1 MDDRNQG
8 RRYHLLGPVTVHDGG
23 VPVPLGGP
31 KPRTILAALLLN
43 ANRVVPEEQLIALT
57 WGETWPATVRGQVQV
72 YVSGLRR
79 WLGPATIVRRPPGYL
94 ITVRPGQL
102 DLHDFDEA
110 VARAQRETGDPAARA
125 DLLRQALAGWPGPE
139 LGGTTE
145 YLRAARGPELR
156 ERRLVVAEEWYDAEL
171 AAGRHAEVVGPLR
184 QAVQAEPFRERL
196 HAQLMLALHGCGR
209 TAEGLEVYAAVRA
222 RLTDELG
229 VDPGAVLRRAQQLLL
244 RGDET
249 EGGGLPVTVPRQLP
263 AELPGFVGRAEQ
275 LADLDAAAR
284 SRTGARIVVV
294 TGTAGVGKTA
304 LAVRWAHQAHARFP
318 DGQLYVDLR
327 GFDPGGPA
335 MTTAE
340 AVRGLL
346 DALQVPAGRIP
357 AGLDAQAGLYRS
369 LLADQRVLVVLDNAR
384 DADQVRPLLPGTASC
399 FTLVTSRADLA
410 GLVAAEGAVPVP
422 LDLFSPAEAYQMLT
436 RRLGV
441 DRVRRDPQA
450 VREIID
456 ASARLPL
463 ALAVVAARAA
473 GRPSF
478 PLTALAAELRAHH
491 RLDRFDGGGPR
502 NDLRT
507 VLAVSYRMLDDSTA
521 RVFRLLGLHPGP
533 SVSVAAAA
541 SLAGVDEGEARRAL
555 VSLTRAHLLDEP
567 SPGRYGMH
575 DLLRAYAAELVRTRD
590 DEGRRR
596 AATHR
601 MLDHYLH
608 TALAADR
615 LLNPRRDAIAPVPP
629 RFGARPETPAD
640 APTAM
645 RWFRAEHPVLVALVQ
660 SASTGF
666 DTHRWQ
672 LAWALV
678 TYFDRQ
684 GHWDDYV
691 AVHHA
696 ALDAAEHDAD
706 PLPRAH
712 ALRHLGRAY
721 SRLRRLREADTHLR
735 QALALYQRHGD
746 DAGAA
751 HVHGN
756 LSWVAEREGRS
767 RDALH
772 HAREAMLRYERLGD
786 RAMTANALNTVG
798 WQRAQLGE
806 LEQAF
811 ADCRAALALLRE
823 AGDRFGE
830 AVTWDSLGYIHQ
842 RRGEPR
848 EAVAGYRRA
857 LELFREAGDLSN
869 EGQTLRK
876 LAAAYDLA
884 GEPALAR
891 RSRQEA
897 LRIFD
902 GLGHPDAGK
911 LRAELDGSAQTAG
924 RRRADDAGQ
933 GPAHGAAGPGRQ
945 TDAS

>member
-1 MDDRNQG
+1 MDDRNRG
-8 RRYHLLGPVTVHDGG
+8 RRYHLLGPVTVHDDG

-43 ANRVVPEEQLIALT
+43 ANRVVPEEQLVALT
-57 WGETWPATVRGQVQV
+57 WGEKWPATVRGQVQV
-72 YVSGLRR
+72 YVSGLRQR
-79 WLGPATIVRRPPGYL
+79 LGPATIVRRPPGYL
-94 ITVRPGQL
+94 ITVRPGEL

-110 VARAQRETGDPAARA
+110 VASAQRETGDPAARA
-125 DLLRQALAGWPGPE
+125 DLLRRALARWPGPE

-145 YLRAARGPELR
+145 AMRAARGPELR
-156 ERRLVVAEEWYDAEL
+156 ERRLGAAEEWYDAEL
-171 AAGRHAEVVGPLR
+171 AAGRHAEVVGPLW
-184 QAVQAEPFRERL
+184 QAVRAEPFRERL

-209 TAEGLEVYAAVRA
+209 TAEALEVYAAVRA
-222 RLTDELG
+222 RLADELG
-229 VDPGAVLRRAQQLLL
+229 VDPGVVLRRAQQLLL
-244 RGDET
+244 RGDDSQSAAP
-249 EGGGLPVTVPRQLP
+249 PVTVPRQLP
-263 AELPGFVGRAEQ
+263 AELPGFVGRTRQ

-284 SRTGARIVVV
+284 PGSGARIVVV

-304 LAVRWAHQAHARFP
+304 LAVRWAHRAHARFP

-335 MTTAE
+335 MTAAE

-357 AGLDAQAGLYRS
+357 VGLDAQVGLYRS
-369 LLADQRVLVVLDNAR
+369 LLADRRVLVVLDNAR
-384 DADQVRPLLPGTASC
+384 DADQVRPVLPGAASC

-410 GLVAAEGAVPVP
+410 GLVAAQGAVPVP
-422 LDLFSPAEAYQMLT
+422 LDLFSPAEACQMLA
-436 RRLGV
+436 RRLGA
-441 DRVRRDPQA
+441 DRVRREPRA
-450 VREIID
+450 VQDIIS

-478 PLTALAAELRAHH
+478 PLSTLAAELRAHH

-502 NDLRT
+502 SDLRA
-507 VLAVSYRMLDDSTA
+507 VLAVSYRTLDAGTA

-533 SVSVAAAA
+533 NVSVAAAA
-541 SLAGVDEGEARRAL
+541 SLTGLDEGAARRAL
-555 VSLTRAHLLDEP
+555 VTLTRAHLLDEP
-567 SPGRYGMH
+567 SPGRFGMH
-575 DLLRAYAAELVRTRD
+575 DLLREYAAELIGSGD
-590 DEGRRR
+590 GEGRR

-615 LLNPRRDAIAPVPP
+615 LLNPRREAIAPVPP
-629 RFGARPETPAD
+629 RSGTRPEAPAD
-640 APTAM
+640 AREAM
-645 RWFRAEHPVLVALVQ
+645 RWFGAEHPVLVALVLTTP
-660 SASTGF
+660 AGF
-666 DTHRWQ
+666 DAHRWQ

-684 GHWDDYV
+684 GHWADYV

-696 ALDAAEHDAD
+696 ALDATEHDAG

-712 ALRHLGRAY
+712 ALRNLGRAY
-721 SRLRRLREADTHLR
+721 GLLRRLPEADSHLR
-735 QALALYQRHGD
+735 QALALYDHHGD

-756 LSWVAEREGRS
+756 LSWVAERDGRF

-772 HAREAMLRYERLGD
+772 HAREAMRRYERLGD
-786 RAMTANALNTVG
+786 RVMAANALNTVG
-798 WQRAQLGE
+798 WQHAQLGE
-806 LEQAF
+806 LDQAF
-811 ADCRAALALLRE
+811 RDCRAALALLRE

-857 LELFREAGDLSN
+857 LELFQEAGDLNN
-869 EGQTLRK
+869 EGQTLAK
-876 LAAAYDLA
+876 LAAAYDLT

-911 LRAELDGSAQTAG
+911 LRAELDRGG
-924 RRRADDAGQ
+924 RA
-933 GPAHGAAGPGRQ
+933 
-945 TDAS
+945 TDAEPVQERDCTA